1 MKVGCV
7 LKVQV
12 GDPLGRYL
20 QHPRILTP
28 NIFDSPLCILWLW
41 YKEETTTCKKNILL
55 KHPRSF
61 QILPPFQN
69 KSSFEHKLHYEIK
82 VTFGESSLK
91 LRQTNWNV
99 VGINVNVVVGEVPS
113 SNNSVH
119 LFNN

>member
-1 MKVGCV
+1 VGCV

-28 NIFDSPLCILWLW
+28 NIFDSSVCTLWLL

-55 KHPRSF
+55 KHPRCF
-61 QILPPFQN
+61 KIRFT
-69 KSSFEHKLHYEIK
+69 FGHKLHYEIK
-82 VTFGESSLK
+82 ATFGEISLK
-91 LRQTNWNV
+91 LRQTDWNASR
-99 VGINVNVVVGEVPS
+99 INVNVVVGEVPS
-113 SNNSVH
+113 SNNNSH